1 MESCLIDS
9 ELELLNTFNQ
19 KYTNSYFKKIELGPL
34 NTSDKINMNYV
45 ATYDF
50 NEKSACLSIIY
61 SKKCFD
67 LLKEGNIYFLGF
79 RKPMLAHEV
88 IEAHQ
93 SFFIQNPHNH
103 ANNYLITI
111 SPNLNLDELNFK
123 TEWEWEDIESLI
135 KNIEV
140 RTHKAIE
147 EISWYLFPR
156 LSTIGPYGI

>member
-9 ELELLNTFNQ
+9 ELELLNEFNK
-19 KYTNSYFKKIELGPL
+19 KYANSYFKTIELGPM
-34 NTSDKINMNYV
+34 NISDKVNMNYV

-50 NEKSACLSIIY
+50 NEKITCLSIIY
-61 SKKCFD
+61 SKKCVD
-67 LLKEGNIYFLGF
+67 LLKEGNIYFTEF

-93 SFFIQNPHNH
+93 SFFIQDPHNY
-103 ANNYLITI
+103 ANNYLIST
-111 SPNLNLDELNFK
+111 SPNLNLDKINFRTGWK
-123 TEWEWEDIESLI
+123 WEDIESLI
-135 KNIEV
+135 KNIES
-140 RTHKAIE
+140 RTHKTVE